1 MLNTSNQE
9 DELPSGFTLVNPKIN
24 KIAAMLLY
32 MFQNRQRAR
41 LAIK

>member
-1 MLNTSNQE
+1 MLNTSKQG
-9 DELPSGFTLVNPKIN
+9 DVLPSSFTLVNPKID

-32 MFQNRQRAR
+32 MFQNRQRAQ